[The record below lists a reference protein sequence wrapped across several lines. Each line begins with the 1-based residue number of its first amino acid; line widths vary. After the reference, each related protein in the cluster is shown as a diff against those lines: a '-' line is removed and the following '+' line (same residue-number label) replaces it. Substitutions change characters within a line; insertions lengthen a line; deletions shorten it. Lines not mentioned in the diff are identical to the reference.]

1 MIVYCN
7 AEDCKHNKDGK
18 CFCKWHIGMEAICLL
33 ESAFGIMCEDYEEE
47 AEVDRDERDFVPW

>member
-18 CFCKWHIGMEAICLL
+18 CFCKWPIGMEAICLL
-33 ESAFGIMCEDYEEE
+33 ESEFGIMCEDYEEE
-47 AEVDRDERDFVPW
+47 AEGD